1 MHKAMKSPQNRI
13 ERYQESLNL
22 LKTAQELFASN
33 TADAAKLAEFEDL
46 LNQTIGAYASLM
58 VPARL
63 HQRQVAERREQLRV
77 ETVTILGRGLALAE
91 ALNNPLLL
99 ETFRVY
105 LQQTRRAG
113 TFKLLQLT
121 DIAIQHITDNQVV
134 ADGLGLTTDYI
145 NAVRNKLT
153 DFNSQHQQTSMLF
166 AVRKV
171 DRSKI
176 YRLLHKLHQLLT
188 LHIDPAVAMHT
199 NREGDFYAQ
208 WRNLRKT
215 VRHRKRAEKD
225 STLSS
230 LLGTVT
236 DAVTGKPLQGALVS
250 VVEQQGVA
258 TTDVDGMYLI
268 EGLLPG
274 LLTIACTRNGYV
286 VAEDQRYEIRESEEL
301 EVNFSLT
308 AQQAV
313 A

>member
-1 MHKAMKSPQNRI
+1 MKSPQNRI

>member
-1 MHKAMKSPQNRI
+1 MKSPKNRI
-13 ERYQESLNL
+13 ERYQEALNL

-33 TADAAKLAEFEDL
+33 NADAAKLEEFENL
-46 LNQTIGAYASLM
+46 LNQAIGAYAGLM

-63 HQRQVAERREQLRV
+63 HQRQVADRREQLRV
-77 ETVTILGRGLALAE
+77 ETVTLLGRGLAVAE

-105 LQQTRRAG
+105 LRQTKRAG
-113 TFKLLQLT
+113 TFQLLQLT

-145 NAVRNKLT
+145 NAVRNRLT
-153 DFNSQHQQTSMLF
+153 DFNSQHQQTSMLY

-176 YRLLHKLHQLLT
+176 YRLLHELHQLLT
-188 LHIDPAVAMHT
+188 LHIDPAVTMHT
-199 NREGDFYAQ
+199 NREGDFYEQ

-225 STLSS
+225 TTLSS

-274 LLTIACTRNGYV
+274 WLTIACTRNGYV
-286 VAEDQRYEIRESEEL
+286 VAENQRYDIRESEEL
-301 EVNFSLT
+301 EVNFSLS

>member
-1 MHKAMKSPQNRI
+1 MKSHQYRI
-13 ERYQESLNL
+13 EGYQETLNL
-22 LKTAQELFASN
+22 LKTAQVLFVSN
-33 TADAAKLAEFEDL
+33 SADAAKLAEFENL
-46 LNQTIGAYASLM
+46 LNQAIGAHASLM

-63 HQRQVAERREQLRV
+63 HQRQVADQREQLRI
-77 ETVTILGRGLALAE
+77 ETVTLLGRGLAVAE
-91 ALNNPLLL
+91 VLNNPLLL

-105 LQQTRRAG
+105 IRQTKRAG
-113 TFKLLQLT
+113 TFQLLQLA

-145 NAVRNKLT
+145 NLVRNRLA
-153 DFNSQHQQTSMLF
+153 DFNSQQQKTSMLY
-166 AVRKV
+166 AGRKV
-171 DRSKI
+171 DRLKI
-176 YRLLHKLHQLLT
+176 NRLLHELHLLLT

-199 NREGDFYAQ
+199 NREGDFYEQ

-225 STLSS
+225 TTLSS
-230 LLGTVT
+230 VLGTVT

-250 VVEQQGVA
+250 VVEQQCVA
-258 TTDVDGMYLI
+258 TTDADGMYLI

-274 LLTIACTRNGYV
+274 QLTIACTLNGYV
-286 VAEDQRYEIRESEEL
+286 VAENQRNEISESEEL

>member
-1 MHKAMKSPQNRI
+1 MKSPQNRI

-46 LNQTIGAYASLM
+46 LNQTIGAYAGLM

-153 DFNSQHQQTSMLF
+153 DFNSQHQQTSMLY

>member
-1 MHKAMKSPQNRI
+1 MKSPQNRI

-153 DFNSQHQQTSMLF
+153 DFNSQHQQTSMLY